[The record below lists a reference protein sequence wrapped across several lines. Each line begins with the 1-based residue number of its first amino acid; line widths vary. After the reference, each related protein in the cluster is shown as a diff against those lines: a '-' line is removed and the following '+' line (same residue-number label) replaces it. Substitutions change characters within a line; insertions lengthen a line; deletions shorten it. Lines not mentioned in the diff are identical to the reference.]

1 MRKLILKLWGFVPA
15 PVRIYVIIAGVL
27 AVLGVL
33 GFSVYKIQKWGYD
46 RCENKYAGAI
56 VEHRDASRKEIL
68 KADKQYEKIKTEI
81 LRIEG
86 DNGIAGPRT
95 EHAIDSMPRPVGS
108 K

>member
-1 MRKLILKLWGFVPA
+1 MIVTKLWGFVPEPA
-15 PVRIYVIIAGVL
+15 KIYVVIVGVL
-27 AVLGVL
+27 VILGVL

-46 RCENKYAGAI
+46 RCESKYTNAV

-86 DNGIAGPRT
+86 DNGVAGPRT
-95 EHAIDSMPRPVGS
+95 EYAIDSMPRPVGN